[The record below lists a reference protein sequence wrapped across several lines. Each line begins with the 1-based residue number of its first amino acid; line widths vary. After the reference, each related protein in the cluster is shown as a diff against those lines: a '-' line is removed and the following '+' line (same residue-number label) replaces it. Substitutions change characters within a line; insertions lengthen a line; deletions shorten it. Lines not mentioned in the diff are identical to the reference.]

1 MCSRRYLSFFALC
14 AVLSI
19 AVKGQQKPSCSYQIN
34 PLILTGSDPVFIG
47 YVKSDQTEKDAK
59 RKEPIVWLRLHNNT
73 KWAIHLVA
81 TGLTFDG
88 YSEKYDKIRLCNG
101 EVDGL
106 LDQNRVWLFYTL
118 RKDGIERNPFGN
130 GYPISQFWLPSDRTV
145 IFPEGTRSRDGKI
158 QPARPGIGM
167 IIAKTLVPVVPMR
180 IFGSYEAW
188 PKGGKLRPHRLMVVV
203 GKPIR
208 FAKED
213 LTGNNR
219 ETYQRISERVLA
231 TIAAIQSPD

>member
-1 MCSRRYLSFFALC
+1 MKPLYRFCCLLSRGIAKTVFSYRAYGQENIIEEGPAIMAANHQSYLD
-14 AVLSI
+14 
-19 AVKGQQKPSCSYQIN
+19 P
-34 PLILTGSDPVFIG
+34 PLVGITCRNELYYLARKTLF
-47 YVKSDQTEKDAK
+47 EKK
-59 RKEPIVWLRLHNNT
+59 LI
-73 KWAIHLVA
+73 
-81 TGLTFDG
+81 
-88 YSEKYDKIRLCNG
+88 
-101 EVDGL
+101 GL
-106 LDQNRVWLFYTL
+106 L
-118 RKDGIERNPFGN
+118 
-130 GYPISQFWLPSDRTV
+130 ISHVNALPVDLSRGDLTAVRSIINLLKAGHRTV

-180 IFGSYEAW
+180 IFGSFEAW
-188 PKGGKLRPHRLMVVV
+188 PKGGKLRPHQLTVVV